1 MHVMQLLGT
10 GHKNKILVSSSP
22 GPTQSTLL
30 GIKGAI
36 HLNAIFPPLDT
47 ALIFFFRILI
57 TLLNIGI
64 IKYYKIQIQDI
75 NINT

>member
-47 ALIFFFRILI
+47 ALIFFFQDTNNFIEHSHNKILW
-57 TLLNIGI
+57 LY
-64 IKYYKIQIQDI
+64 KYKI
-75 NINT
+75 